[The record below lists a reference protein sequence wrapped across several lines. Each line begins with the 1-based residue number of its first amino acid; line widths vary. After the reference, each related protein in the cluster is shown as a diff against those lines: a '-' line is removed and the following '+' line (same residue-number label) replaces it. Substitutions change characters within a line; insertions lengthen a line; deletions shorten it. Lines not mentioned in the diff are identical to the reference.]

1 VTEKIVSSVLVGGGV
16 RSGKSSFAQKMAEN
30 MPGRRAYLATAQ
42 ALDLEMEK
50 RIAKHQADRDE
61 RWHNTIEEPLELT
74 AVLQAASAE
83 FDIILVDCLT
93 LWLSNLMGR
102 DDSDEQ
108 ILKTIDT
115 LADKLNRLPA
125 TIILVTNEVGLGLVP
140 EHPLSRRFRDL
151 SGFANQR
158 LAAACQ
164 EVYFTVWGLPQK
176 LK

>member
-1 VTEKIVSSVLVGGGV
+1 VTKVNVSSVLVGGGV
-16 RSGKSSFAQKMAEN
+16 RSGKSSFAQKMAED

-50 RIAKHQADRDE
+50 RIAKHQAERDE
-61 RWHNTIEEPLELT
+61 RWHKTIEEPLDLT
-74 AVLQAASAE
+74 TALQSASTE

-108 ILKTIDT
+108 ILKTINT
-115 LADKLNRLPA
+115 LANNLNRPPA

-151 SGFANQR
+151 SGFMNQL

>member
-1 VTEKIVSSVLVGGGV
+1 MTKNPVASVLIGGGV
-16 RSGKSSFAQKMAEN
+16 RSGKSDFAQKMAEN
-30 MPGRRAYLATAQ
+30 LPGRRAYLATAE
-42 ALDLEMEK
+42 ALDAEMEK
-50 RIAKHQADRDE
+50 RIAQHQAARGAN
-61 RWHNTIEEPLELT
+61 WHKTIEEPLELN
-74 AVLQAASAE
+74 AALQATGSE

-102 DDSDEQ
+102 GDSDAR
-108 ILKTIDT
+108 ILSTVDQ
-115 LADKLNRLPA
+115 LAAAVNRIPA

-140 EHPLSRRFRDL
+140 EHPVSRRFRDL

>member
-1 VTEKIVSSVLVGGGV
+1 MTENIISSVLVGGGV
-16 RSGKSSFAQKMAEN
+16 RSGKSGFAQKMAEAV
-30 MPGRRAYLATAQ
+30 PGRRAYLATAE
-42 ALDLEMEK
+42 ALDAEMEK
-50 RIAKHQADRDE
+50 RIAKHQADRDD
-61 RWHNTIEEPLELT
+61 RWHKTIEEPLELT
-74 AVLQAASAE
+74 AALQSAGSE
-83 FDIILVDCLT
+83 FAVILVDCLT

-102 DDSDEQ
+102 GDSDEQ
-108 ILKTIDT
+108 ILATIDI
-115 LADKLNRLPA
+115 LAETINRSPA

>member
-1 VTEKIVSSVLVGGGV
+1 MTEKYFSSVLIGGGV
-16 RSGKSSFAQKMAEN
+16 RSGKSNFAQKMAEAR
-30 MPGRRAYLATAQ
+30 PGRRAYLATAQ

-50 RIAKHQADRDE
+50 RIAKHRADRDE
-61 RWHNTIEEPLELT
+61 RWHKTIEEPLELST
-74 AVLQAASAE
+74 ALQKASSE

-102 DDSDEQ
+102 DESDDQ
-108 ILKTIDT
+108 ILAAVND
-115 LADKLNRLPA
+115 LADNLNRLPA

-151 SGFANQR
+151 SGFTNQH
-158 LAAACQ
+158 LAAACR

>member
-1 VTEKIVSSVLVGGGV
+1 MTEEKISSVLIGGGV
-16 RSGKSSFAQKMAEN
+16 RSGKSSFAQKMAED
-30 MPGRRAYLATAQ
+30 MPGRRAYLATAE
-42 ALDLEMEK
+42 ALDPEMEK

-61 RWHNTIEEPLELT
+61 RWHKTIEEPLELT
-74 AVLQAASAE
+74 AALQAASSE

-102 DDSDEQ
+102 NDSDEQ

-115 LADKLNRLPA
+115 LADNLNRLPA
-125 TIILVTNEVGLGLVP
+125 AIILVTNEVGLGLVP

-151 SGFANQR
+151 SGFANQC
-158 LAAACQ
+158 LAAACR

>member
-1 VTEKIVSSVLVGGGV
+1 MTKNIISSVLVGGGV
-16 RSGKSSFAQKMAEN
+16 RSGKSGFAQKMAEN
-30 MPGRRAYLATAQ
+30 LPGRRAYLATAE
-42 ALDLEMEK
+42 ALDTEMED
-50 RIAKHQADRDE
+50 RIARHQAARGE
-61 RWHNTIEEPLELT
+61 SWHKTIEEPLELN
-74 AVLQAASAE
+74 AALQAAGSE

-102 DDSDEQ
+102 GDSDAQ
-108 ILKTIDT
+108 ILSTIDR
-115 LADKLNRLPA
+115 LATTIDRIPA

-151 SGFANQR
+151 SGFTNQR

>member
-1 VTEKIVSSVLVGGGV
+1 MTKDKISSVLVGGGV
-16 RSGKSSFAQKMAEN
+16 RSGKSSFAQKMAEE
-30 MPGRRAYLATAQ
+30 MPSRRAYLATAQ
-42 ALDLEMEK
+42 ALDMEMEK
-50 RIAKHQADRDE
+50 RIAKHQAERDE
-61 RWHNTIEEPLELT
+61 RWHKTIEEPLELT
-74 AVLQAASAE
+74 AALQTASAE

-102 DDSDEQ
+102 DRSDEQ

-115 LADKLNRLPA
+115 LADNLNRLPA

-158 LAAACQ
+158 LAAACR